1 MTVKIENGFTLSSD
15 TDIFNFQKTF
25 TRTLSN
31 HLLSQKGKF
40 LGKEVVYLLDSNLI
54 ISSNEEKLTPM
65 QAVQQTLAE
74 SVRFQTSAENAMAH
88 VFRNGYDEDYLI
100 LFYGSSATQEI
111 FQRFPGI
118 EQYSYWDNDAKP
130 EDIGKEEWF
139 KRKDDWQKA
148 VNFQKPVASQGLQMI
163 ALSSL
168 EVEPR
173 IENIIEHFEPEDL
186 PSVEERTQRLV
197 DEILGKE
204 YINSTDFNSALD
216 MSAFVRYTKNED
228 KRIEV
233 YDQISPFVDDIDY
246 NLFINSIKS

>member
-1 MTVKIENGFTLSSD
+1 MTVRIENGFTLSSD

-54 ISSNEEKLTPM
+54 ISSKEEKLTPI

-74 SVRFQTSAENAMAH
+74 SVRFQTSNENAMAH
-88 VFRNGYDEDYLI
+88 IFRNGYDEDYFI
-100 LFYGSSATQEI
+100 LFYGSTSTQEL
-111 FQRFPGI
+111 FQQFPGV
-118 EQYSYWDNDAKP
+118 ESYSYWEDDAQP
-130 EDIGKEEWF
+130 ENIDTEAWL
-139 KRKDDWQKA
+139 KRRDDWQKA

-163 ALSSL
+163 ALSTA

-173 IENIIEHFEPEDL
+173 VENILEHFESEDL

-233 YDQISPFVDDIDY
+233 YEQISPFVDDIDY
-246 NLFINSIKS
+246 NLFINSIKM